1 MSGSFDWVDD
11 KLYEADFFLE
21 QMESHRN
28 DWNHVRYCF
37 SAFVSAA
44 RSVTFSLQAVM
55 RGYDGFAEWYQDE
68 QSRLADSPLARF
80 FVKVR
85 NETQKQGRN
94 PVNSAHS
101 QPSASGEFHVSYF
114 FLDWSEDSEVS
125 MLDQDV
131 HDACRIHMT
140 SIVSLIHQCYLKFGD
155 QIDPQQYYTVE
166 NLDKLGKTVD
176 DVMMEVMGVPPGY
189 VSYDDPE
196 DVLRQIRR
204 QMPVPSIDPLFV
216 KYLGVDRMGQSE
228 YGTRWHG

>member
-1 MSGSFDWVDD
+1 MTT
-11 KLYEADFFLE
+11 KH
-21 QMESHRN
+21 Q
-28 DWNHVRYCF
+28 
-37 SAFVSAA
+37 
-44 RSVTFSLQAVM
+44 
-55 RGYDGFAEWYQDE
+55 YQIE
-68 QSRLADSPLARF
+68 CL
-80 FVKVR
+80 
-85 NETQKQGRN
+85 
-94 PVNSAHS
+94 
-101 QPSASGEFHVSYF
+101 
-114 FLDWSEDSEVS
+114 
-125 MLDQDV
+125 
-131 HDACRIHMT
+131 
-140 SIVSLIHQCYLKFGD
+140 GD